1 MHRRLPRLAALA
13 AGLLL
18 LCALS
23 ATTAAADTTATDLTA
38 TTATDLTPTTD
49 TTATAATEPATVTVT
64 TAVTQVTVTHTQPT
78 ASVTGSVSV
87 SAEVT
92 TTSGGGSSSSS
103 SWIWYAAG
111 VALLLAVAG
120 GLMAWQRSRSK
131 GSREWLQRAAALGHE
146 GLLVLDLAR
155 ADADPTG
162 AAPNR
167 ATLARRLDG
176 LQEQAQSLQRD
187 APDDAARQ
195 ELAHVGMSID
205 ALSTA
210 LATDQAL
217 RTGPPAPGAEQLGYS
232 SAQISQRVND
242 LEPRLRT
249 LAAAG
254 EQ

>member
-1 MHRRLPRLAALA
+1 MQRRLPSLAALA
-13 AGLLL
+13 AGLLV

-23 ATTAAADTTATDLTA
+23 ATAAADTTATDLTA
-38 TTATDLTPTTD
+38 TTATDLTA
-49 TTATAATEPATVTVT
+49 TTATTPTGPATVTVT
-64 TAVTQVTVTHTQPT
+64 TAVTQVTVTQPT

-92 TTSGGGSSSSS
+92 TTTGGGTSSSS
-103 SWIWYAAG
+103 SWVWYAAG
-111 VALLLAVAG
+111 VALLLAVAA

-131 GSREWLQRAAALGHE
+131 GSREWMQRAAALGHE

-176 LQEQAQSLQRD
+176 LQEQAQSLQQD

-205 ALSTA
+205 ALATA